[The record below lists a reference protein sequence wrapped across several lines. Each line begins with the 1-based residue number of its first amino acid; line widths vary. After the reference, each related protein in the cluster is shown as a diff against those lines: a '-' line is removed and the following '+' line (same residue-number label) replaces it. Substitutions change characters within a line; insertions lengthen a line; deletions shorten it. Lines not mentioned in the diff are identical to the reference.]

1 MSKRSGASPD
11 NVLSWI
17 LRGDGQGELSNY
29 KPFLH
34 VRDVPSQGRSAI
46 DRGLKTARSHHYL
59 SDIEYAYHV
68 LAEYA
73 PNVTDI
79 REQYALLPWGETQQ
93 IAQELGIRHPTYPG
107 TKTPIVVTTDILLTV
122 QNSQYQTIA
131 VSVKMSGDIELVN
144 KEAKRTLE
152 KLLIEKKYWERRSIP
167 WILCTEKNIPMNRA
181 YNLDFFRNTMQRGEL
196 DYLNH
201 HLSDFVNKF
210 GEMWKPNLTLT
221 QLLTDLAIT
230 FRISK
235 SEAFTLLGR
244 AIWMR
249 LIHVDLDV
257 VRFEHFRPIPMTT
270 EFHSQK
276 EMANV

>member
-1 MSKRSGASPD
+1 MSKRKGASPD

-46 DRGLKTARSHHYL
+46 DLGLKTARSHHYL

-79 REQYALLPWGETQQ
+79 REQYALLPWEETQQ
-93 IAQELGIRHPTYPG
+93 IAEELGISHPTYPG
-107 TKTPIVVTTDILLTV
+107 TTTPIVVTTDIVLTV
-122 QNSQYQTIA
+122 QHSQFQTIA
-131 VSVKMSGDIELVN
+131 VSVKMSSEIELEN
-144 KEAKRTLE
+144 KTAKRTLE

-196 DYLNH
+196 DHLNQ
-201 HLSDFVNKF
+201 HLPDFVNKF
-210 GEMWKPNLTLT
+210 RETWEPNLLLI
-221 QLLTDLAIT
+221 QLLTELSSALS
-230 FRISK
+230 ISK
-235 SEAFTLLGR
+235 SDAFALLGR

-249 LIHVDLDV
+249 LINVDLDA
-257 VRFEHFRPIPMTT
+257 VRFEHYRPIPMTT
-270 EFHSQK
+270 EFHSPK